1 MAEEVKN
8 GIPSQ
13 EGVLFSS
20 NKELANENLMKGFH
34 RVRKQRDSIKDVAD
48 SLKKDVSLL
57 VVEKNGLT
65 ENVKNLS
72 NENENLKIKNE
83 ELNEKVLELT
93 AENGNLQ
100 GKLEKTDD
108 NLSNDFCNEVL
119 HQNQDCQKKK
129 DEFEQQYK
137 TADSLY
143 KESKKA
149 YNQYLSLYNSCKKDS
164 IVVKTLTAP
173 CVLIPVSAILI
184 ALIIAVTMIALRKG
198 FTFTKGNTTV
208 SVGRTR
214 TKKKKAD

>member
-34 RVRKQRDSIKDVAD
+34 RVRKQRDSIIDVVN
-48 SLKKDVSLL
+48 SLKNDTSVL
-57 VVEKNGLT
+57 VANNKNLT
-65 ENVKNLS
+65 ENVKKLS
-72 NENENLKIKNE
+72 VEND
-83 ELNEKVLELT
+83 ELNKKVLELT

-100 GKLEKTDD
+100 GKLEKTED

-119 HQNQDCQKKK
+119 HQNQDCQEKK
-129 DEFEQQYK
+129 DKFEQQYK
-137 TADSLY
+137 KADSLY
-143 KESKKA
+143 KESKEA
-149 YNQYLSLYNSCKKDS
+149 YNQYLSLYNSCKEDS
-164 IVVKTLTAP
+164 IIVKTVTAP